1 MNVGER
7 LRMLRQNAGYTQGYI
22 AKKLNTTVQA
32 IYKYEMNIVTNIP
45 VDKINLLA
53 EIYEVSPAYIMGW
66 DNEKEFASDFSDLD
80 NEFLQIL
87 ATMSEQEKEW
97 LLNVIKS
104 VIDRRK

>member
-1 MNVGER
+1 MQRAAVQKWESGKV
-7 LRMLRQNAGYTQGYI
+7 QNLKRETI
-22 AKKLNTTVQA
+22 KKLSEYFN
-32 IYKYEMNIVTNIP
+32 
-45 VDKINLLA
+45 
-53 EIYEVSPAYIMGW
+53 VS
-66 DNEKEFASDFSDLD
+66 ASSFIDSPEHSELD